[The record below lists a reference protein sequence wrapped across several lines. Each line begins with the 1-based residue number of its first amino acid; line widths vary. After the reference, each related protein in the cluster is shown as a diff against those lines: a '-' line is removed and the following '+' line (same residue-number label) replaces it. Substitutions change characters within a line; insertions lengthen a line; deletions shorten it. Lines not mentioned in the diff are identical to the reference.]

1 MLAKKKKKKPK
12 RNYFKNSGAKRRAK
26 FKATLGNVLKIASLL
41 TVVALMSCA
50 FVFAYDLLTQS
61 SFFSAADIQ
70 VSGFKRL
77 SRQQIV
83 DYADIHPGKNIFSI
97 NLTLTRNRLKAHP
110 WIEEAEVSREI
121 PSGLKIHIRE
131 FKPLAIIDMNH
142 RFLID
147 RSGTIFKEWD
157 TDDPADLP
165 VIVGLGIP
173 DLKVGDG
180 PFSRPFGAIMAVL
193 KLGRKADSTIPIHQI
208 NRIEVDRDIGLTI
221 HMKNQTG
228 AIHLGYHDYP
238 GKYKLLE
245 KVLVYFQKQNKDSS
259 LRSID
264 LNNPNRI
271 VVNIDTEASPATG
284 QKEV

>member
-1 MLAKKKKKKPK
+1 MLAKQKKRKPK
-12 RNYFKNSGAKRRAK
+12 KNYFKNSGAKRRAGI
-26 FKATLGNVLKIASLL
+26 KASLGNVLKIASLL

-50 FVFAYDLLTQS
+50 FVFAYALLTQS

-70 VSGFKRL
+70 VSGFNRL
-77 SRQQIV
+77 SRQEIV
-83 DYADIHPGKNIFSI
+83 DHADIHPGKNIFSI
-97 NLTLTRNRLKAHP
+97 NLTLTRNRLIAHP
-110 WIEEAEVSREI
+110 WIEEAEVRREI
-121 PSGLKIHIRE
+121 PSGLTIHIKE
-131 FKPLAIIDMNH
+131 YEPLAIIDMNH

-157 TDDPADLP
+157 KGDPSDLP

-173 DLKVGDG
+173 DLKIGDG

-193 KLGRKADSTIPIHQI
+193 KLGRKTDSAIPIHQI
-208 NRIEVDRDIGLTI
+208 KKIAVDRDIGLTI
-221 HMKNQTG
+221 HMKDRTG
-228 AIHLGYHDYP
+228 AVHLGYLDYP
-238 GKYKLLE
+238 SKYKLLE
-245 KVLVYFQKQNKDSS
+245 KVLVYFQSQNKDSS

-271 VVNIDTEASPATG
+271 VVNIDTNASPATG

>member
-1 MLAKKKKKKPK
+1 LLTKKKKRKPK
-12 RNYFKNSGAKRRAK
+12 KNYFKNSGAKRRAGLK
-26 FKATLGNVLKIASLL
+26 VTLGNVLKIGSLL
-41 TVVALMSCA
+41 TVVALMSCT

-70 VSGFKRL
+70 VSGFNRL
-77 SRQQIV
+77 SRQEIV
-83 DYADIHPGKNIFSI
+83 DHADIHPGKNIFSI
-97 NLTLTRNRLKAHP
+97 NLTLARNRLIAHP
-110 WIEEAEVSREI
+110 WIEDAEVRREI
-121 PSGLKIHIRE
+121 PSGLTIHIKE
-131 FKPLAIIDMNH
+131 YEPLAIIDMNH

-157 TDDPADLP
+157 KGDPSDLP

-180 PFSRPFGAIMAVL
+180 PFSRPFSAIMAVL
-193 KLGRKADSTIPIHQI
+193 KLGRKTDSAIPIHQI
-208 NRIEVDRDIGLTI
+208 NTIAVDRDIGLTI
-221 HMKNQTG
+221 HMKDQTG
-228 AIHLGYHDYP
+228 AVHLGYLDYP
-238 GKYKLLE
+238 SKYKLLE
-245 KVLVYFQKQNKDSS
+245 KVLVYFQNQNKDSS

-271 VVNIDTEASPATG
+271 VVNIDTKASPTTG